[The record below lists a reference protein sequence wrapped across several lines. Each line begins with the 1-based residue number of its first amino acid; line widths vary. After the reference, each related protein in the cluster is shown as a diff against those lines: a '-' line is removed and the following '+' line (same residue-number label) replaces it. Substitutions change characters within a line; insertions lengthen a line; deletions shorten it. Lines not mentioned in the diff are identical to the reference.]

1 MYEYWMQNAGYW
13 LPRVDEC
20 YNKHFMYW
28 EMSYQL
34 KRALQCFMAEE
45 CV

>member
-1 MYEYWMQNAGYW
+1 MYEHWMREAGYW
-13 LPRVDEC
+13 LPRVHERFDKGFL
-20 YNKHFMYW
+20 YR
-28 EMSYQL
+28 EMNVYL

>member
-20 YNKHFMYW
+20 YGKRFLYR
-28 EMSYQL
+28 EMDVYL